1 MIGKPSPQDKPIALG
16 SRERRLLSE
25 TVQIEE
31 ELIPAFVRPMLG
43 VLAAMLVLFL
53 VWATV
58 TRLTEV
64 ARAPGSIIPSGQI
77 KVVQHLD
84 GGTVA
89 EILVEEHTLV
99 AQGDVLLRLDGAQAV
114 ADLRQMEARR
124 VALWLRGER
133 LDAFANGRKPVFE
146 PLAEGHADL
155 LNDQRQIHLNQI
167 ATRTSTL
174 SILDSQVT
182 QRIHRLA
189 QLEKALAVA
198 RQHQALTDD
207 LARMREDLGARR
219 LVSKAVLVETRRAKA
234 TADGEV
240 ERLKQEL
247 DVTAS
252 ELAEARS
259 RRADTA
265 NQLRQMALAELGE
278 VSAERAEVEENLQR
292 LQARVDRLVVRAPNR
307 GLVQDLRVQTVGQ
320 VVQPG
325 SLLMQIVPD
334 DAALE
339 AEVRISPR
347 DVGHVRVGLPVNLRI
362 GSYDYTRFGVAT
374 GTLKRITAS
383 SVVGDD
389 GQPYFRGWVTL
400 DRPYVGQAPGP
411 YPILPGMSV
420 EAEIKTGEKSLLA
433 YLSKPVIDVFTRAF
447 TER

>member
-25 TVQIEE
+25 TIQIEE

-53 VWATV
+53 VWTAV
-58 TRLTEV
+58 TRLSEV

-89 EILVEEHTLV
+89 EILVGEHTHV

-114 ADLRQMEARR
+114 ADLRQMEARHA
-124 VALWLRGER
+124 ALRLRGER
-133 LDAFANGRKPVFE
+133 LDAFANGRNPVFE
-146 PLAEGHADL
+146 PLAEGYADL

-182 QRIHRLA
+182 QRSHRLV
-189 QLEKALAVA
+189 QLEQALAVA
-198 RQHQALTDD
+198 RQHQVLTDD

-219 LVSKAVLVETRRAKA
+219 LVSKVVLVETRRAKVA
-234 TADGEV
+234 ADGEV

-252 ELAEARS
+252 ELVEARS

-265 NQLRQMALAELGE
+265 NQLRQMALAELGQ
-278 VSAERAEVEENLQR
+278 VSAERAEVEESLQR

-325 SLLMQIVPD
+325 GLLMQIVPD

-347 DVGHVRVGLPVNLRI
+347 DVGHVRIGLPVNLRV

-400 DRPYVGQAPGP
+400 DRPYVGQTPGP